1 MYRVERNLIFIKYI
15 IIKSRNLENYKY
27 EFQVTYVS
35 TLHKYNQVE
44 RYSSFSMHETFPI
57 CCIRQCDHIWNEKLL
72 RAVRIFYLLMP

>member
-35 TLHKYNQVE
+35 TLHKYNEVE
-44 RYSSFSMHETFPI
+44 R
-57 CCIRQCDHIWNEKLL
+57 
-72 RAVRIFYLLMP
+72 